1 VETLSPAIVAVD
13 RQIVHPAMPPR
24 IALEAEPWVSCNS
37 MVCVK
42 TSTARAMI
50 RNKIKVGRWM
60 SQARENLQYYRDL
73 DKPSSLKNK

>member
-1 VETLSPAIVAVD
+1 
-13 RQIVHPAMPPR
+13 
-24 IALEAEPWVSCNS
+24 
-37 MVCVK
+37 
-42 TSTARAMI
+42 MI